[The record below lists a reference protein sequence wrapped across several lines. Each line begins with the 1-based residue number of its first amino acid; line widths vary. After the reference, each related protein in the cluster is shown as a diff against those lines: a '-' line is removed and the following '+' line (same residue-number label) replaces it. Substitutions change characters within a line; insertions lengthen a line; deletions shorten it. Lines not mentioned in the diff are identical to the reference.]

1 MIKALGI
8 KSGFACAA
16 AAVFLVFFAG
26 DSLSAEEKF
35 TGIGNHNH
43 KKAVVEFRTGAGGA
57 IVAFVGEPRSDG
69 SFPKDG
75 WIQALDMNA
84 FDEPAIRAE
93 MGALGTLRKYYVLD
107 YEVIKEPDEYSNTY
121 IGLVYKAIPLETGS
135 REP

>member
-1 MIKALGI
+1 MVKARGL
-8 KSGFACAA
+8 KSGFVCAA
-16 AAVFLVFFAG
+16 AAFFLISFLG
-26 DSLSAEEKF
+26 NSLSVEEKF
-35 TGIGNHNH
+35 TGLGNHNR
-43 KKAVVEFRTGAGGA
+43 KRAVVEFRTGVGGA
-57 IVAFVGEPRSDG
+57 IVAFVGEHRSDR

-84 FDEPAIRAE
+84 FDVSAIREE

-107 YEVIKEPDEYSNTY
+107 YEVIKEPDEYSSTY